1 MAPAAAGGGW
11 DTTARAFQGASRAA
25 KLDDGIEVFNVEGAG
40 GTLGLSQLV
49 SKGSGDPYQLMM
61 TGLVMLG
68 AIETNGSDVPLTRT
82 TPIATLITE
91 TEAIVV
97 PAKSKYRTFKELVAD
112 FKADPGSIR
121 WAGGSAGGTDQLL
134 VGQLARVLGVDARKT
149 KYVAHS
155 GGGEANAAILS
166 GSVDAGVSGLS
177 EFTDQVEAGKMRL
190 LAVSS
195 PVDTEVDG
203 RKPQTIKDQGVD
215 LELTNW
221 RALVAPPGI
230 SDERARADHRVGQE
244 GLATPEWQQER
255 RALRLDAVRQDR
267 RGARRLRGLGAEA
280 RAGGR
285 RRARDRQAVIGA
297 RVIGGVLLAAGAIA
311 FIATMER
318 RRRVGGERAAAGARR
333 LLARARG
340 ARRGVPRCGPG
351 DDLEEHVEE
360 AARGTHWPTPA
371 LLVGLL
377 LGYVLLLEAL
387 GYALA
392 TAIFFWLAAWLL
404 GSEQPARDAVVGVA
418 LGVVTSYAFSHWLN
432 VQLPTGP
439 WGV

>member
-1 MAPAAAGGGW
+1 MGSRVLIGAAFAAAAVVAIVAPGGASGGDDASKPFPARQLSIMAPAAAGGGW
-11 DTTARAFQGASRAA
+11 DTTARAFQDSSRSAE
-25 KLDDGIEVFNVEGAG
+25 LDDGIEVFNVEGAG

-97 PAKSKYRTFKELVAD
+97 PSKSKYRSFKDLVAA

-134 VGQLARVLGVDARKT
+134 VGQLARVVGVDARKT

-221 RALVAPPGI
+221 RMLVAPPGI
-230 SDERARADHRVGQE
+230 SDAERARVTGWVRKVLE
-244 GLATPEWQQER
+244 TPRWRENVR
-255 RALRLDAVRQDR
+255 RFDWTPFVKTGRELDAFLASEEKRVQVVVD
-267 RGARRLRGLGAEA
+267 GLG
-280 RAGGR
+280 
-285 RRARDRQAVIGA
+285 IGK
-297 RVIGGVLLAAGAIA
+297 R
-311 FIATMER
+311 
-318 RRRVGGERAAAGARR
+318 
-333 LLARARG
+333 
-340 ARRGVPRCGPG
+340 
-351 DDLEEHVEE
+351 
-360 AARGTHWPTPA
+360 
-371 LLVGLL
+371 
-377 LGYVLLLEAL
+377 
-387 GYALA
+387 
-392 TAIFFWLAAWLL
+392 
-404 GSEQPARDAVVGVA
+404 
-418 LGVVTSYAFSHWLN
+418 
-432 VQLPTGP
+432 
-439 WGV
+439 

>member
-1 MAPAAAGGGW
+1 MRGRLGSRAAIGAGFFVAAVVAIVAPGGASGGDDASQPYPARQLSIMAPAAAGGGW
-11 DTTARAFQGASRAA
+11 DTTARAFQSASRAS

-68 AIETNGSDVPLTRT
+68 AIETNGSDVPLSRT

-97 PAKSKYRTFKELVAD
+97 PTKSKYRSFKDLVAD
-112 FKADPGSIR
+112 FKRDPSSIR

-134 VGQLARVLGVDARKT
+134 VGQLARVLGVDAKRA

-195 PVDTEVDG
+195 PVQSEVDG
-203 RKPQTIKDQGVD
+203 HKPPTIKDAGID

-221 RALVAPPGI
+221 RVITAPPGLTA
-230 SDERARADHRVGQE
+230 SERERITTWVTRVMR
-244 GLATPEWQQER
+244 TPTWKEQLKRHDWTPF
-255 RALRLDAVRQDR
+255 VKT
-267 RGARRLRGLGAEA
+267 GAEL
-280 RAGGR
+280 
-285 RRARDRQAVIGA
+285 DRFVASEQQ
-297 RVIGGVLLAAGAIA
+297 RVNEIV
-311 FIATMER
+311 
-318 RRRVGGERAAAGARR
+318 
-333 LLARARG
+333 
-340 ARRGVPRCGPG
+340 
-351 DDLEEHVEE
+351 DDLGI
-360 AARGTHWPTPA
+360 A
-371 LLVGLL
+371 
-377 LGYVLLLEAL
+377 
-387 GYALA
+387 
-392 TAIFFWLAAWLL
+392 
-404 GSEQPARDAVVGVA
+404 Q
-418 LGVVTSYAFSHWLN
+418 
-432 VQLPTGP
+432 
-439 WGV
+439 

>member
-1 MAPAAAGGGW
+1 MGGRAVIGAGFAVAALVAIVAPGGASGGDDASKPYPARQLSIMAPAAAGGGW
-11 DTTARAFQGASRAA
+11 DTTARAFQGASRSAE
-25 KLDDGIEVFNVEGAG
+25 LDDGIEVFNVEGAG

-68 AIETNGSDVPLTRT
+68 AIETNGSDVPLTAT

-97 PAKSKYRTFKELVAD
+97 PAKSKYRTFKDLVAD
-112 FKADPGSIR
+112 FKADPGSVR

-134 VGQLARVLGVDARKT
+134 VGQLARVLGVDARKA

-195 PVDTEVDG
+195 PVQTKVG
-203 RKPQTIKDQGVD
+203 GKQPPTIKEQGVD

-230 SDERARADHRVGQE
+230 SDAERERITGWVKQVV
-244 GLATPEWQQER
+244 ATPDWKKDLER
-255 RALRLDAVRQDR
+255 YDWTPFLKT
-267 RGARRLRGLGAEA
+267 GAELDDFVA
-280 RAGGR
+280 SEQKRV
-285 RRARDRQAVIGA
+285 QAVVDELGIGK
-297 RVIGGVLLAAGAIA
+297 R
-311 FIATMER
+311 
-318 RRRVGGERAAAGARR
+318 
-333 LLARARG
+333 
-340 ARRGVPRCGPG
+340 
-351 DDLEEHVEE
+351 
-360 AARGTHWPTPA
+360 
-371 LLVGLL
+371 
-377 LGYVLLLEAL
+377 
-387 GYALA
+387 
-392 TAIFFWLAAWLL
+392 
-404 GSEQPARDAVVGVA
+404 
-418 LGVVTSYAFSHWLN
+418 
-432 VQLPTGP
+432 
-439 WGV
+439 